1 MIGVHEVAFLLLA
14 SSSVAYSVSVRRL
27 ERLRRALASGKMP
40 DLLSV
45 WTLAATLIL
54 PPLLIAGVVVIA
66 YAMEWPSRKLVNPGK
81 SDQRFKY
88 LYSCFAAVAACL
100 VGSVVVHAAHSLLG
114 IVLAPLT
121 VSAVNIALVATAMKA
136 AREKHVLRR
145 FANLKAHVA
154 ELSTQGLGIALAG
167 LITWHAP
174 MGVFVIPALLLV
186 HRWSLRETVKVEK
199 AFDDET
205 GLWSEAAWRIQAQ
218 QKLYDA
224 RGHVAAVII
233 DPDESGSDQR
243 ILQVIASGLNSTD
256 LLGRYGTRQ
265 IVVLIPVGR
274 REAGLFLSTGF
285 RADLARAGVNA
296 PLGCATT
303 ADAELEGLLIEAM
316 SDLMARRAAAGVH
329 HTW

>member
-1 MIGVHEVAFLLLA
+1 MIGPDDLHFVLLVFI
-14 SSSVAYSVSVRRL
+14 SVTYAVSVRRL
-27 ERLRRALASGKMP
+27 ERLRRALTAGKLP
-40 DLLSV
+40 NLLSV
-45 WTLAATLIL
+45 WTFAATLLL
-54 PPLLIAGVVVIA
+54 PPLYITGLVTVAFVA
-66 YAMEWPSRKLVNPGK
+66 EWPSRRIVNRGK
-81 SDQRFKY
+81 PWRF
-88 LYSCFAAVAACL
+88 LYSGSAAAGSCVTSSILFHALGGPVGLVTAAGAFLVLNVVTIAVAL
-100 VGSVVVHAAHSLLG
+100 V
-114 IVLAPLT
+114 
-121 VSAVNIALVATAMKA
+121 VARQA
-136 AREKHVLRR
+136 HVLRM
-145 FANLKAHVA
+145 FTKPKAHAVEFA
-154 ELSTQGLGIALAG
+154 TLLLGVALAG
-167 LITWHAP
+167 LLSWHVAL
-174 MGVFVIPALLLV
+174 GVLVVPALLLV

-224 RGHVAAVII
+224 HGHVAAVII
-233 DPDESGSDQR
+233 DPDESGSDRR
-243 ILQVIASGLNSTD
+243 ILEVIGSGLTSSD

-265 IVVLIPVGR
+265 IVLLIAVGR

-285 RADLARAGVNA
+285 RADLARAGVRA